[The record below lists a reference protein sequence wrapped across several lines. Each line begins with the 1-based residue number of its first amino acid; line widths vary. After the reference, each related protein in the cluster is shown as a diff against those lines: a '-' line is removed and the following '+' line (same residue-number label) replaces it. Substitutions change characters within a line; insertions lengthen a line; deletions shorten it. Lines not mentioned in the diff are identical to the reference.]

1 MKQPECRKLAAKGPE
16 RYGGERVSVSGE
28 KRSRR
33 ASPGVHAKTIVS
45 ITGGRLLL
53 LLVWPATEQ
62 RDICRA
68 ALPMRRT

>member
-1 MKQPECRKLAAKGPE
+1 MEQAECRESAAMGPE
-16 RYGGERVSVSGE
+16 RYRGDREVSAPGE

-33 ASPGVHAKTIVS
+33 GSPLVHAKPVAS

-53 LLVWPATEQ
+53 LRPAAEQ
-62 RDICRA
+62 WDICGA

>member
-1 MKQPECRKLAAKGPE
+1 MRQAESKELAAEAPG
-16 RYGGERVSVSGE
+16 RYRGEREVSASGK

-33 ASPGVHAKTIVS
+33 ASPHMHAKTMS

-53 LLVWPATEQ
+53 LLQPEDEQ
-62 RDICRA
+62 RHICRA